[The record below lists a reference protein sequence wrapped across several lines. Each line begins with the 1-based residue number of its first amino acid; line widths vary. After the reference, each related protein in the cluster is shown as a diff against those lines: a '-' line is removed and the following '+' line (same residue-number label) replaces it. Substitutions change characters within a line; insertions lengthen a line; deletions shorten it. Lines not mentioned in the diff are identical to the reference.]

1 VDPPLWSSAAMKP
14 PLPHICCIIPSSA
27 TPFIPTESKRPLQR
41 APLKEQKFFASFFQ
55 KIRPYFLKKKKQKL
69 LLFWIRAKV
78 AASGGLRGA
87 DLIL

>member
-1 VDPPLWSSAAMKP
+1 
-14 PLPHICCIIPSSA
+14 
-27 TPFIPTESKRPLQR
+27 LQR

-55 KIRPYFLKKKKQKL
+55 KIRRSFLKKKKQKL
-69 LLFWIRAKV
+69 LLFWIRANV